1 MRQGRPRS
9 LTDFGSDAIANEA
22 AMERRGTP
30 LAIANV
36 VDGPRSHLINN
47 EEGSRIRPVAS
58 EATHMQVGA
67 KEPPGSCEAT
77 HMQVGATHGA
87 ARRSL
92 ARPLIGKE

>member
-1 MRQGRPRS
+1 MHEEGPRS

-22 AMERRGTP
+22 AMERRGTT

-36 VDGPRSHLINN
+36 VDGPRSHLIN
-47 EEGSRIRPVAS
+47 EEGSRIRLVGS
-58 EATHMQVGA
+58 EATYRQVGT

-77 HMQVGATHGA
+77 HRQVGATHGA

-92 ARPLIGKE
+92 ARPLVGKE